1 MGKKIRKVKYVIP
14 FIFGIVSVESSQS
27 LQPSQKVQ
35 DRRDSSQVVLDNHD
49 NLKDFYDK
57 LPKWM
62 PTDVEDT
69 GIVDTSLDSTSLKVS
84 DTSTSPSS
92 VEKSKP
98 SKKESSEQK
107 YVEQTEERQVE
118 QTEQAEK
125 QVDKKEEQENK
136 QENKKDQGDRGLID
150 DVRKLHVFKE
160 EDILYFLRVIDPS
173 FEDKRM
179 TIPVSGKYWSSV
191 SEVVDRIETFLESRR
206 MSNVKVVGVAKT
218 HPVIGYVIIENTSKP
233 EPSRPAVIKSEIR
246 SIERTKEVIEDKA
259 PDLGKYLSFQLNE
272 LKSRLDSLETRVKT
286 LERKEISNDLRM
298 DYLESRFDS
307 LSATVDSLSAYIS
320 TLPDEYELAGMM
332 ATEVINREREHQKKL
347 KMKYANSSP
356 VRKIRFSVL
365 GTTERGISF
374 EFETGGI
381 VSLIVGGSTD
391 YRDVSLL
398 TSEYVVGVGIA
409 TPRVQFDVATVTV
422 VHEKDSVNY
431 KPILGDNKIKYSLT
445 LKDIR
450 LRTRVDI
457 SLDKRYRWWI
467 EPEVTYYYPIFSPL
481 QPIKAETSAGSV
493 GLTIFYRGI
502 GVTGGAKVVNFSEPE
517 VTPFA
522 GFSIDF

>member
-1 MGKKIRKVKYVIP
+1 MGKKIRKIKYVIP
-14 FIFGIVSVESSQS
+14 FIFGIVSVGSSQS

-35 DRRDSSQVVLDNHD
+35 DRRDSFQVVLDNHD
-49 NLKDFYDK
+49 SLKDFYDK

-62 PTDVEDT
+62 PADVENT

-84 DTSTSPSS
+84 DTSTPS

-118 QTEQAEK
+118 HTEQAEK
-125 QVDKKEEQENK
+125 QVDEKEEQKNK

-191 SEVVDRIETFLESRR
+191 SEVVDRIEAFLESKGI
-206 MSNVKVVGVAKT
+206 SNVKVVGVAKT

-347 KMKYANSSP
+347 RMMYANSSP
-356 VRKIRFSVL
+356 VRRIRFDV
-365 GTTERGISF
+365 RGAVDGRISF

-381 VSLIVGGSTD
+381 VSFIIGGSVD
-391 YRDVSLL
+391 SKDVSPL
-398 TSEYVVGVGIA
+398 TSEYVVGIGIA
-409 TPRVQFDVATVTV
+409 TPRVQFDMATVTV
-422 VHEKDSVNY
+422 VHEKDSVSY
-431 KPILGDNKIKYSLT
+431 KPVLGDNLKYSLT
-445 LKDIR
+445 LRDIR
-450 LRTRVDI
+450 VRIRTDI

-502 GVTGGAKVVNFSEPE
+502 GVTGGAKIVNFSEPE